1 MASPVEQIKERLGI
15 VDIVGGYLKLE
26 RAGTNLKARC
36 PFHTEKTPSFFVSPA
51 RNTYH
56 CFGCGARG
64 DIFSF
69 IQEFE
74 GLDFPGAL
82 KVLADRAGVT
92 LSERNRKEEGERAR
106 LYGILESATAFYE
119 QKLRESDAARAYLA
133 GRGLSDET
141 IARFRIG
148 FAPEGW
154 SGITDFLRGKGY
166 ANADVE
172 KAGLSKPGERG
183 HYDRFRGRVMFPI
196 TDGAGRVIA
205 FSGRILP
212 ELAKDDAPK
221 YVNSPETALFSKS
234 HVLYGFDKAKMT
246 IRKANFSI
254 VVEGQMDL
262 VMSHQGGFPNTVA
275 LSGTALTEAQ
285 VTLLQRLSGNV
296 VLALDPD
303 GAGVASA
310 GRSALLALTM
320 DMDVKIAAL
329 PPGKDPADLART
341 DPESWRATIRSAKHV
356 VDFFLDNV
364 RSRNLDQRSLT
375 LAVRNTVLPYVARI
389 VNHMDQAHF
398 IARVASAVG
407 LPEDAVRAEV
417 AKVPAEEFAAPR
429 SAAPA
434 TEGARE
440 GAALSR
446 ARTIRRRLVGILL
459 WQESLAEPVID
470 TADLARRLTAEIGE
484 EDFARVR
491 KAPEA
496 AKNDVLFEV
505 ELLYQEVPYLDREV
519 LELLDNLREETV
531 RERLAASLRDM
542 RRAEASGDDARA
554 KELFDTCDAL
564 SKELAALTRERVV

>member
-15 VDIVGGYLKLE
+15 VDIVGAYLKLE

-36 PFHTEKTPSFFVSPA
+36 PFHSEKTPSFFVSPA

-69 IQEFE
+69 VQEFE

-92 LSERNRKEEGERAR
+92 LFERSRKEEGERAR
-106 LYGILESATAFYE
+106 LCGVLESATAFYE
-119 QKLRESDAARAYLA
+119 QKFRESDAARAYLS

-141 IARFRIG
+141 VARFRIG
-148 FAPEGW
+148 YAPEGW
-154 SGITDFLRGKGY
+154 SGVSDFLKGKGY
-166 ANADVE
+166 TDADAE
-172 KAGLSKPGERG
+172 RAGLSKPGERG
-183 HYDRFRGRVMFPI
+183 HYDRFRGRIMFPI

-212 ELAKDDAPK
+212 ELSKDDTPK
-221 YVNSPETALFSKS
+221 YVNSPETVLFSKS

-262 VMSHQGGFPNTVA
+262 VMSHQGGFGNTVA
-275 LSGTALTEAQ
+275 LSGTALTPEQ
-285 VTLLQRLSGNV
+285 VTLLKRLSGNV

-310 GRSALLALTM
+310 GRSALLALGS

-329 PPGKDPADLART
+329 PGGKDPADLIRT
-341 DPESWRATIRSAKHV
+341 DPEGWRAVIRGAKHV

-364 RSRNLDQRSLT
+364 SARGLDPRART
-375 LAVRNTVLPYVARI
+375 LAVRSTVLPYVARI
-389 VNHMDQAHF
+389 VNRMDQAHF

-407 LPEDAVRAEV
+407 LPEDSVRMEV
-417 AKVPAEEFAAPR
+417 AKVPAEELTALRGA
-429 SAAPA
+429 
-434 TEGARE
+434 EGGRE
-440 GAALSR
+440 KGGEAVALSR
-446 ARTIRRRLVGILL
+446 ARTIRRRLIGILL
-459 WQESLAEPVID
+459 WQESLAEPSID
-470 TADLARRLTAEIGE
+470 VTGLAGRLTAALGE

-496 AKNDVLFEV
+496 AKSDLLFEV
-505 ELLYQEVPYLDREV
+505 ELLYQEVPHLDREV
-519 LELLDNLREETV
+519 AELLDNLREETV
-531 RERLAASLRDM
+531 RERLSTALRDM
-542 RRAEASGDDARA
+542 KQAEAAGDDAKV
-554 KELFDTCDAL
+554 KELFDACAAL
-564 SKELAALTRERVV
+564 SKELAALNRERVV

>member
-1 MASPVEQIKERLGI
+1 MTSPVEHIKERLGI
-15 VDIVGGYLKLE
+15 VDIVGAYLKLE
-26 RAGTNLKARC
+26 RAGANLKARC
-36 PFHTEKTPSFFVSPA
+36 PFHTEKTPSFFVSPT

-106 LYGILESATAFYE
+106 LYGILGSATAFYE
-119 QKLRESDAARAYLA
+119 QKLRESDTARAYLA

-141 IARFRIG
+141 VARFRIG
-148 FAPEGW
+148 YAPEGW
-154 SGITDFLRGKGY
+154 SGVTDFLRGKGY
-166 ANADVE
+166 TDADAE
-172 KAGLSKPGERG
+172 RAGLSKPGERG

-196 TDGAGRVIA
+196 ADGAGRVIA

-262 VMSHQGGFPNTVA
+262 VMSHQGGFGNTVA

-285 VTLLQRLSGNV
+285 VTLLRRLSGNV

-329 PPGKDPADLART
+329 PTGKDPADLVHT
-341 DPESWRATIRSAKHV
+341 DPESWRATIRGAKHV

-375 LAVRNTVLPYVARI
+375 LAVRRDVLPYVARI
-389 VNHMDQAHF
+389 VNRMDQAHF

-434 TEGARE
+434 AEGARE

-459 WQESLAEPVID
+459 WQESLTEPVID

-505 ELLYQEVPYLDREV
+505 ELLYQEVPHLDREV

-542 RRAEASGDDARA
+542 RRAEESGDDARA

>member
-1 MASPVEQIKERLGI
+1 MASPVEQIKERLSI

-36 PFHTEKTPSFFVSPA
+36 PFHNEKTPSFFVSPA

-56 CFGCGARG
+56 CFGCGTRG

-69 IQEFE
+69 VQEFE

-92 LSERNRKEEGERAR
+92 LSLQSRKEEGERTR

-119 QKLRESDAARAYLA
+119 QKLRESETARAYLA
-133 GRGLSDET
+133 GRGISEESA
-141 IARFRIG
+141 ARFRIG
-148 FAPEGW
+148 YAPEGW
-154 SGITDFLRGKGY
+154 SGVSDFLRGKGY
-166 ANADVE
+166 ADVDVE
-172 KAGLSKPGERG
+172 RAGLSKPGDRG
-183 HYDRFRGRVMFPI
+183 LYDRFRGRLMFPI
-196 TDGAGRVIA
+196 ADSAGRIIA

-212 ELAKDDAPK
+212 ELAKDETPK

-275 LSGTALTEAQ
+275 LSGTALTVEQ
-285 VTLLQRLSGNV
+285 VTLLRRLSDNV

-310 GRSALLALTM
+310 GRSAALALSL

-329 PPGKDPADLART
+329 PAGRDPADLVRT
-341 DPESWRATIRSAKHV
+341 NPEEWRAVIRGAKHV

-364 RSRNLDQRSLT
+364 RARNLDERARA
-375 LAVRNTVLPYVARI
+375 LAVRGTVLPYVARI
-389 VNHMDQAHF
+389 ANRMDQAHF
-398 IARVASAVG
+398 IARIASAIG

-417 AKVPAEEFAAPR
+417 AKVPAEDVPGISRAVSGEKEKEVAVV
-429 SAAPA
+429 
-434 TEGARE
+434 
-440 GAALSR
+440 SR
-446 ARTIRRRLVGILL
+446 ARSIRRRLAGILL
-459 WQESLAEPVID
+459 WQESLPEPVVD
-470 TADLARRLTAEIGE
+470 TAELARRLTEVYGA

-491 KAPEA
+491 HAPAA
-496 AKNDVLFEV
+496 AKNDLLFEV
-505 ELLYQEVPYLDREV
+505 ELLYQEVPHLDRDV
-519 LELLDNLREETV
+519 AELLDNLHEEVV
-531 RERLAASLRDM
+531 REHLASALRDL
-542 RRAEASGDDARA
+542 RQAEAAKDDARA
-554 KELFDTCDAL
+554 KELFDTCGTL
-564 SKELAALTRERVV
+564 SKELAEIGRKRVV